1 MNNLNR
7 ASSELFLQFD
17 DDDIEK
23 LINNEFI
30 EIIQKNEINLMSVGM
45 EKGNPISLLRNILP
59 LSDVLQNELLKEA
72 KVSIADRVVI
82 LRLILEISPE
92 IQSHK
97 ENRDKI
103 EQIKR
108 DFDCET
114 WISKINFCIFFNYF
128 SDFVGDPI
136 DEDNI
141 EKLLN
146 VYALV
151 SSLMLGASVAL
162 PMSVEYDEME
172 SAQSRYEEAGSPEG
186 DGYQIGGEMSFFA
199 LQSIMSFGATLLI
212 AVFVYHGLAQ
222 TEFKDI
228 EGKHSEELRNTW
240 WNWIRVSLF
249 AAMIMTVSGI
259 LTFFFAM
266 QKVYMIKFKNDGCSG
281 NSCFEL
287 GPKTPWQSSEYM
299 AWLYLLGIGIGFGV
313 IIPSIALRQK
323 NLMIY
328 QDLCKAPSSKISVL
342 KDSLRQSSSKIQAV
356 GPMDDIE

>member
-7 ASSELFLQFD
+7 TTSELILSFD
-17 DDDIEK
+17 NEDIGK

-45 EKGNPISLLRNILP
+45 EKGDPISLLRNILP
-59 LSDVLQNELLKEA
+59 LSDMLQNEVLKEA
-72 KVSIADRVVI
+72 QVSLADRVII
-82 LRLILEISPE
+82 LRLIKEISPE

-97 ENRDKI
+97 ENMIKI
-103 EQIKR
+103 KQIKEE
-108 DFDCET
+108 FGCET
-114 WISKINFCIFFNYF
+114 WVSRINFCIFFNYF

-186 DGYQIGGEMSFFA
+186 DGYLLGGDMSFYA

-228 EGKHSEELRNTW
+228 EGKHSEELRNAW

-249 AAMIMTVSGI
+249 AAMVMTISGI

-266 QKVYMIKFKNDGCSG
+266 QKIYMIKFKNDGCSG

-313 IIPSIALRQK
+313 FVPSIALRHK
-323 NLMIY
+323 NLLIY

-342 KDSLRQSSSKIQAV
+342 KDSLQRSNKIQAV
-356 GPMDDIE
+356 LTMDDIE